1 MNSTPISES
10 VINLW
15 VMQFLFGVTPWL
27 ILAIGIAVVAVIFNK
42 FDRIAEK
49 RQKEPIEAGIRGVPR
64 IIKNQTIMTVMIFV
78 MRNLAAIAIFFSAS
92 ATYIIAYLLRNRVEM
107 ETAKLPDEY
116 MESGVEWSIGFIVIC
131 GIIGI
136 TITITIAIESYY
148 ALRHRGKLLLQ
159 QASGKPGTTPLI
171 ARLYGSKTIAGIIII
186 VVGCYPLWAIIM
198 NLILGFVLITPLP
211 TSLLTI
217 ELPATNILLL
227 AMFSVLWVG
236 VIYSLASPTVV
247 ISWRHLIMTY
257 RQYSEN
263 RSVHIVSIS
272 LAAIMLGLFGGLIN
286 MWLLRSI
293 GEALFPYIF

>member
-1 MNSTPISES
+1 
-10 VINLW
+10 
-15 VMQFLFGVTPWL
+15 MQNFLNQTFLGNTVTSYL
-27 ILAIGIAVVAVIFNK
+27 TALAIF
-42 FDRIAEK
+42 
-49 RQKEPIEAGIRGVPR
+49 
-64 IIKNQTIMTVMIFV
+64 
-78 MRNLAAIAIFFSAS
+78 
-92 ATYIIAYLLRNRVEM
+92 
-107 ETAKLPDEY
+107 
-116 MESGVEWSIGFIVIC
+116 
-131 GIIGI
+131 
-136 TITITIAIESYY
+136 
-148 ALRHRGKLLLQ
+148 
-159 QASGKPGTTPLI
+159 
-171 ARLYGSKTIAGIIII
+171 IAGIIII